1 MQRRVRGGLLG
12 LVAVFCAGLN
22 GSLGEQMTAS
32 ATPAVSAGAP
42 AMPAVAPSGA
52 RTFPLAEVRRGL
64 RGVAYTVFEG
74 VTPEPMEVE
83 ILGVLKDAIGPG
95 HDMILARLRGEK
107 PEYTGVVAGMSGS
120 PVYIDGRLL
129 GALSYR
135 IGQFAKEPIA
145 GITPIEQMFEVR
157 DGQAVGGMRVAAVGE
172 NEQLQGR
179 NTGVLRSA
187 QNDSS
192 RVNAGVPPLRRQ
204 GAPPPVGMTDSVGRL
219 ASGETTDFGGRL
231 ASGETTGFGGMRS
244 VGGGG
249 EVQPIETALAF
260 GGFSRDAVELFGDK
274 FRALGMTP
282 VAGLGGAAAAG
293 TKQPEPLVPGSAV
306 SAVLV
311 RGDLSISGTC
321 TVTYVDPTQLLAC
334 GHPITQFGPVSMPM
348 TKAEVVATLAS
359 PLNAFK
365 IINTTETVGS
375 FTEDRA
381 SAILGRFGV
390 AARMIPVSVDV
401 VPASRATHESAVRQV
416 SEQVAPP
423 GARLPLPETG
433 RLPGMKGGMHFEVL
447 DNRELTPSAMLVSV
461 YQSLSGTNESANEMS
476 YRMDGEL
483 TLKGQT
489 PVHLE
494 GMMAPSEMSSGAMA
508 AALYVNDR
516 FGRLYGNAV
525 EQPEVTGLRL
535 KIEAIPERRTAV
547 LEGARLGRTEARA
560 GETIDV
566 EATVHPHQAEARVM
580 RLKVKLPDSLTPGL
594 LRIVVSDGATLD
606 RLTTPGT
613 SALGLSG
620 QRSMALADA
629 VAQMNRMHANDR
641 IYVTLLDHTAQ
652 AELDAQALP
661 GVPLSMANVL
671 EPLKAS
677 QKMQLT
683 GESVVEAGSMETG
696 YAVSGSQVLTLEIH

>member
-1 MQRRVRGGLLG
+1 MVRHVRGGWLG
-12 LVAVFCAGLN
+12 LMAVLCAAATGALWAQ
-22 GSLGEQMTAS
+22 GPAGTAA
-32 ATPAVSAGAP
+32 ATAT
-42 AMPAVAPSGA
+42 AMPAMAPNGA
-52 RTFPLAEVRRGL
+52 KIFALADVHRGL
-64 RGVAYTVFEG
+64 QGVAYTVFEG
-74 VTPEPMEVE
+74 VTPEPMQVE

-95 HDMILARLRGEK
+95 QDMILARLKGEK

-135 IGQFAKEPIA
+135 IGQFSKQPIC

-157 DGQAVGGMRVAAVGE
+157 DGQAGGGMRVA
-172 NEQLQGR
+172 
-179 NTGVLRSA
+179 
-187 QNDSS
+187 
-192 RVNAGVPPLRRQ
+192 
-204 GAPPPVGMTDSVGRL
+204 SVGGGDWQRANTEIL
-219 ASGETTDFGGRL
+219 SGAQKDGFRANTEILSGARKDGHYDGRSI
-231 ASGETTGFGGMRS
+231 AVS
-244 VGGGG
+244 GGGG
-249 EVQPIETALAF
+249 EVQPIETALVF
-260 GGFSRDAVELFGDK
+260 GGFSQAAVEQFGDR

-282 VAGLGGAAAAG
+282 VAGLGGAAEAG

-321 TVTYVDPTQLLAC
+321 TVTYVDPKQLLAC

-390 AARMIPVSVDV
+390 TARMIPVSVEV
-401 VPASRATHESAVRQV
+401 TAEKGQRVGGSSMKQV
-416 SEQVAPP
+416 SEQVEGRGPTLP
-423 GARLPLPETG
+423 VPETRPLPG
-433 RLPGMKGGMHFEVL
+433 IKGGMHFEVL
-447 DNRELTPSAMLVSV
+447 DNRELTPAAMLVSV

-483 TLKGQT
+483 TLKGQ
-489 PVHLE
+489 PAVHLD
-494 GMMAPSEMSSGAMA
+494 GIMAPSETNSGAIA
-508 AALYVNDR
+508 AALYVNER
-516 FGRLYGNAV
+516 FDRLYSNAV

-535 KIEAIPERRTAV
+535 HMRAIPERLTAV
-547 LEGARLGRTEARA
+547 LEGARLGGTEARA
-560 GETIDV
+560 GDMLEV
-566 EATVHPHQAEARVM
+566 EATLHPYQAEERVV
-580 RLKVKLPDSLTPGL
+580 RLKVKLPDSLTPGP

-613 SALGLSG
+613 SAMFGGS
-620 QRSMALADA
+620 RNPIALADV
-629 VAQMNRMHANDR
+629 VAQMNRAHANDR
-641 IYVTLLDHTAQ
+641 VYVTLLDHTAQ
-652 AELDAQALP
+652 AELEAEALP

-671 EPLKAS
+671 EPLKAA

-683 GESVVEAGSMETG
+683 GESAVEAGSAEAG
-696 YAVSGSQVLTLEIH
+696 YAVSGSQVLTLEIR

>member
-1 MQRRVRGGLLG
+1 MQRLVRRGWLG
-12 LVAVFCAGLN
+12 LFVLTCAAVGGTVCAQV
-22 GSLGEQMTAS
+22 SARAAAS
-32 ATPAVSAGAP
+32 AATM
-42 AMPAVAPSGA
+42 MPAIAPNGA
-52 RTFPLAEVRRGL
+52 KVFPLADVRRGL
-64 RGVAYTVFEG
+64 HGVAYTVFEG

-95 HDMILARLRGEK
+95 QDMILARLKGEK

-135 IGQFAKEPIA
+135 IGQFSKEPIC

-157 DGQAVGGMRVAAVGE
+157 DGRPAGRMRVASAGE
-172 NEQLQGR
+172 DGQEQGR
-179 NTGVLRSA
+179 NTGVLSKA
-187 QNDSS
+187 QND
-192 RVNAGVPPLRRQ
+192 GPL
-204 GAPPPVGMTDSVGRL
+204 SV
-219 ASGETTDFGGRL
+219 S
-231 ASGETTGFGGMRS
+231 
-244 VGGGG
+244 GGG
-249 EVQPIETALAF
+249 EVQPIETALVF
-260 GGFSRDAVELFGDK
+260 GGFSQEAVDRFGDK

-381 SAILGRFGV
+381 SAILGQFGMT
-390 AARMIPVSVDV
+390 ARMIPVSVQV
-401 VPASRATHESAVRQV
+401 VPAATGEVTSSAVKQV
-416 SEQVAPP
+416 SAQVGGP
-423 GARLPLPETG
+423 GPQLPLSEKRRLPEF
-433 RLPGMKGGMHFEVL
+433 KGGMHFEVL
-447 DNRELTPSAMLVSV
+447 DNRELTPAAMLVSV
-461 YQSLSGTNESANEMS
+461 YQSLSGTNRAAAEMS

-483 TLKGQT
+483 TLKGLP
-489 PVHLE
+489 PVHMQ
-494 GMMAPSEMSSGAMA
+494 GMMSPGESNSGAIG

-525 EQPEVTGLRL
+525 EQPQVTGLRL
-535 KIEAIPERRTAV
+535 KMEAIPERRTAV

-560 GETIDV
+560 GETLEV
-566 EATVHPHQAEARVM
+566 EATLHPYQAEERVV
-580 RLKVKLPDSLTPGL
+580 RLAVKLPDSLMAGP

-606 RLTTPGT
+606 RLTMPPASGT
-613 SALGLSG
+613 GGAMHPL
-620 QRSMALADA
+620 ALADA
-629 VAQMNRMHANDR
+629 VAQMNRMHSNDR
-641 IYVTLLDHTAQ
+641 IYVTLLDHSAQ
-652 AELDAQALP
+652 AELDSQALP

-671 EPLKAS
+671 EPLKAA

-683 GESVVEAGSMETG
+683 GESVVEAASLETD
-696 YAVSGSQVLTLEIH
+696 YAVSGAQVLTLNVR